1 MNSKLN
7 ESIPPMN
14 NPLGSHWS
22 QPNVQNIDID
32 ETHALMDEKSFNEL
46 KDYSGSLPSGV
57 YEGKM
62 WKRKYKGSWYLAWY
76 GFAEG
81 DFCSNNFR
89 EILLA

>member
-1 MNSKLN
+1 MSNK
-7 ESIPPMN
+7 IPPMN
-14 NPLGSHWS
+14 HPLGKHWM
-22 QPNVQNIDID
+22 QPNAQDIDID
-32 ETHALMDEKSFNEL
+32 DTHALMDEKSFNEL

-62 WKRKYKGSWYLAWY
+62 WKRKCIGRWYLFWY

-81 DFCSNNFR
+81 DFCSNNIR